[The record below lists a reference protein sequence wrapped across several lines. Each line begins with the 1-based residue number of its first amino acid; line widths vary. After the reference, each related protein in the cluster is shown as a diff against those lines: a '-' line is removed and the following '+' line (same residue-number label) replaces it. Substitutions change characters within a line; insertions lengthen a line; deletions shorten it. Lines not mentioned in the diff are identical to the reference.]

1 MKWENT
7 GQSNRQPLKGWVV
20 LITGA
25 ASGIGAATALEVLS
39 NGGIPVLVDC
49 DEQPLAR
56 MAQQCGEDTMHF
68 VADVTNLAAMLD
80 VVAQTLSVH
89 RRIDVV
95 FANAGVAAFGPVA
108 YVDPQAW
115 QRCVEVNVFGTFN
128 TIRSALPALMRQQGY
143 VLINASVSSFAHPP
157 AMSAYAASKSAVEA
171 MGNVLRLELQAHGVG
186 VGVMYAGW
194 VRTPL
199 VEEGALHPGFVRL
212 RATMPAFLNKETS
225 AQDTAR
231 AIVRAMSKRQRSLFI
246 PAWLRILFA
255 LRSLLHLPFA
265 ERELV
270 KAAPDIEKSYLEGL
284 ATEGALA
291 SSFGPRERE
300 RTLARNREPHDGGVS

>member
-1 MKWENT
+1 MCENT
-7 GQSNRQPLKGWVV
+7 GKSSPLPLKGLVV

-49 DEQPLAR
+49 DEQPLVR
-56 MAQQCGEDTMHF
+56 MAQQCGENTLFF
-68 VADVTNLAAMLD
+68 VADVTELSAMLD

-115 QRCVEVNVFGTFN
+115 QRCVEVNIFGVFN
-128 TIRSALPALMRQQGY
+128 TVRSALPALLRQQGY

-171 MGNVLRLELQAHGVG
+171 MGNVLRLELQSHGVA

-199 VEEGALHPGFVRL
+199 VEEGSLHPGFVRL
-212 RATMPAFLNKETS
+212 RATMPSFLNKETS
-225 AQDTAR
+225 AQDTAC

-255 LRSLLHLPFA
+255 LRSLLHMPFA

-270 KAAPDIEKSYLEGL
+270 KAAPEIEKSYLEGL

-300 RTLARNREPHDGGVS
+300 RTLARTREPNDGDVL